1 MTLSHAA
8 KLRAKNTPITA
19 ALKILSLSANHPCR
33 KRMLAQGYF
42 FWITLSGYETI
53 VGEAGIYADFIT
65 MRKVAVGWNVKKSA

>member
-19 ALKILSLSANHPCR
+19 ALKILSSANHPCR

-42 FWITLSGYETI
+42 LGITLSGYETI

-65 MRKVAVGWNVKKSA
+65 MRKVAVGWNVKKTA